1 MVAEGAVDI
10 AAEPELALY
19 DMAALSVIVEEAG
32 GQFTSLSGQ
41 EGPHGGN
48 ALSSNARLHD
58 QALALIGELPDE
70 TGSREEEP
78 DGDGGSVHDLHAGR
92 PSHPTADWPTRNERY
107 PRCGVE
113 RGRLSR
119 ASSQGATTSAARSN
133 QP

>member
-1 MVAEGAVDI
+1 MDL
-10 AAEPELALY
+10 AAEPDLELY

-48 ALSSNARLHD
+48 VLSSNARLHD

-78 DGDGGSVHDLHAGR
+78 DDDGGSVHDLHAGR
-92 PSHPTADWPTRNERY
+92 PQPPRTADLAYQERAL
-107 PRCGVE
+107 PALRSGA
-113 RGRLSR
+113 GRLSR